1 MNDNKRTALVVG
13 ATGLVGKELVGILL
27 QSGTYR
33 QVKVLVRNPT
43 GIQHE
48 KLVERKIDFERLMEY
63 EDEFGADDVFC
74 CLGTT
79 IKKAGSQEAFKKVDY
94 DYPLACAKMAKKSK
108 QFLIIS
114 AIGADSKAKAFY
126 SRVKG
131 DLEKALLSMGL
142 PALHIFRPSLLLG
155 ERHEFRFGENMA
167 AILSPLISPLLKG
180 KLKRFRPVQA
190 KDLAQA
196 MYVCAKEERKG
207 HHVYEGSQI
216 FEMAGK

>member
-1 MNDNKRTALVVG
+1 MSDDKRTALVVG

-27 QSGTYR
+27 QSGAYS
-33 QVKVLVRNPT
+33 QVKALVRNPV
-43 GIQHE
+43 GIRHE
-48 KLVERKIDFERLMEY
+48 KLIERKIDFARLTEY
-63 EDEFGADDVFC
+63 EDEFDVDDVFC

-114 AIGADSKAKAFY
+114 AIGADRNAKAFY

-131 DLEKALLSMGL
+131 EVENALLSMDL
-142 PALHIFRPSLLLG
+142 PSLHIFRPSLLLG
-155 ERHEFRFGENMA
+155 ERHEFRFGENLA
-167 AILSPLISPLLKG
+167 AVLSPLISPLLKG
-180 KLKRFRPVQA
+180 RLKKFKPVQA
-190 KDLAQA
+190 KDLALA

-207 HHVYEGSQI
+207 HYVYEGSRI